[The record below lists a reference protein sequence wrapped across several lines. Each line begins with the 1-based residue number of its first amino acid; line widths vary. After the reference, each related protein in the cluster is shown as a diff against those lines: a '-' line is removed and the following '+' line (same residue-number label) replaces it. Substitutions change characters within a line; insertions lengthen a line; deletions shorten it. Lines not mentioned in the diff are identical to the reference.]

1 MYGFFSPNL
10 KNTLYSFPHIWAISL
25 SNAPLIHRLY
35 RRKRLLLKFA
45 LVQSLFKFFTR
56 VQLKSCLCTLEFLLQ
71 TFLSLLIWVNSSAY
85 CIEKRRTLYLIQS
98 QATLISENYFPSF
111 FHTSKYVCIC
121 WIKLLIFKSL
131 NLYIFDKV
139 TKKVRD
145 DRKKLRDWHIN
156 EIWSR
161 GVDFSYIPWN
171 VLARILFK
179 LKIHQN
185 WDLSSCQM
193 SEHVVTFLFY
203 LFIYLFFTFTW
214 LFSRYTVV

>member
-1 MYGFFSPNL
+1 MYGFFSPYL
-10 KNTLYSFPHIWAISL
+10 KNTLYSFPIFEPSPPRTH
-25 SNAPLIHRLY
+25 HRLY
-35 RRKRLLLKFA
+35 RRKLLLLKFA

-131 NLYIFDKV
+131 HLWQRNY
-139 TKKVRD
+139 